1 MNKVPLR
8 RSGETPKQ
16 KPFHFVSGY
25 VFDVTKRGNYLGPT
39 LAIIV
44 MMHSKSLFLGP
55 RQ

>member
-8 RSGETPKQ
+8 RAA
-16 KPFHFVSGY
+16 FHFVSGY

-39 LAIIV
+39 LEIIV

-55 RQ
+55 QQ